1 MALSYS
7 LDIATTLPADQ
18 VARRLPVLPGDPE
31 VTLGQ
36 LLEGVAVA
44 EGTWVRVGRTEP
56 RPGSVI
62 ESDLGFTP
70 TVWVAFRLSKEND
83 ITRQLDDVVRRT
95 VEVLDQV
102 PGDAVLHFDYEVVW
116 LVRRGGE
123 LRLNDRD
130 DIWTPPRLASVGQR
144 PHRRGTPS
152 FS

>member
-7 LDIATTLPADQ
+7 LDIATTLPPEQ
-18 VARRLPVLPGDPE
+18 VARRLPALPGDPE

-36 LLEGVAVA
+36 LLGGVAVA
-44 EGTWVRVGRTEP
+44 DGTWVRVGRTEP
-56 RPGSVI
+56 RPWNVV

-70 TVWVAFRLSKEND
+70 TVWVVFRLDKEND
-83 ITRQLDDVVRRT
+83 TARQLDDVVRRT
-95 VEVLDQV
+95 VELLDEV

-123 LRLNDRD
+123 LSLNDRD
-130 DIWTPPRLASVGQR
+130 DLWTPARLAAVGNR

-152 FS
+152 FA

>member
-36 LLEGVAVA
+36 LLDGVAVA
-44 EGTWVRVGRTEP
+44 EGTWVRVGRSEP
-56 RPGSVI
+56 RPWSTI
-62 ESDLGFTP
+62 ATDLGFTP
-70 TVWVAFRLSKEND
+70 TAWVVFRLAKTDD

-95 VEVLDQV
+95 VALLDEV
-102 PGDAVLHFDYEVVW
+102 PGDAVLHFDHEVVW
-116 LVRRGGE
+116 LVRRDGE
-123 LRLNDRD
+123 LSLNDRE
-130 DIWTPPRLASVGQR
+130 DIWTPTRLAAVGQR
-144 PHRRGTPS
+144 PHRRGTPT